1 MTIFYAHSLHIFRL
15 TNHGRMDDTRSA
27 RVGRNS
33 LWTPA
38 PLIEEDDRTNLVRR
52 LQRMGTV
59 TIGVSLPREWVG
71 TRNLS
76 VGSTVFLRPLADGS
90 LLIQDRDPTTT
101 VASIDVLVEPGRSR
115 EHIFRDLVAA
125 YLAGAREFVVRE
137 AGGISS
143 ETVAVAKTFARRTLQ
158 PEIVSEDRDVLVL
171 RDVSRGAELEVAPLL
186 RRMFQV
192 VLSLQQD
199 AARTWREPDRWRGV
213 QWEHRDDEVDRHA
226 WLIERI
232 LALRL
237 AGSMGGSESEL
248 PVERPLQT
256 LVLVRSM
263 ERIGDHAVQIADQGL
278 RWAETS
284 PTERLVRP
292 LSEFHTQVLDHLRAA
307 FHVASEERDSARA
320 NDVIDVGEALHATY
334 TTLTESFF
342 ARGVSSGLSALA
354 AVPLGLI
361 LQSIDRTVSYAQDI
375 AEVGLDRSTVL
386 THAEPRVAAPA
397 GGGLSGTGLPG
408 RPAVRLVPRRIGW
421 MDTPLDPSRNRRRK
435 QEKEKQ

>member
-1 MTIFYAHSLHIFRL
+1 
-15 TNHGRMDDTRSA
+15 MDYTRSA
-27 RVGRNS
+27 RGGRNS

-38 PLIEEDDRTNLVRR
+38 PLIEEADRTNLVRR

-71 TRNLS
+71 TRNLA
-76 VGSTVFLRPLADGS
+76 VGSTVFLRALADGS
-90 LLIQDRDPTTT
+90 LLIQDRDPAFAQ
-101 VASIDVLVEPGRSR
+101 ASVEVQVQPDRSR
-115 EHIFRDLVAA
+115 EHTFRDLVAA
-125 YLAGAREFVVRE
+125 YLAGAREFVIRE
-137 AGGISS
+137 KGGISP
-143 ETVAVAKTFARRTLQ
+143 ETVAIAKTFARRTLQ
-158 PEIVSEDRDVLVL
+158 PEIVSEDRDVLIL
-171 RDVSRGAELEVAPLL
+171 RDVSRGAELGVGPLL
-186 RRMFQV
+186 RRMFQI

-213 QWEHRDDEVDRHA
+213 RWEQRDDEVDRHA

-237 AGSMGGSESEL
+237 AGTVGGGESDP

-256 LVLVRSM
+256 LVLVRSL
-263 ERIGDHAVQIADQGL
+263 ERVGDHAVQIADQGL

-284 PTERLVRP
+284 PTDRLVRP
-292 LSEFHTQVLDHLRAA
+292 LSEFHAQVLEQLRAA
-307 FHVASEERDSARA
+307 FHVASEARDSLRA

-342 ARGVSSGLSALA
+342 ARGAGSGLSPLA

-375 AEVGLDRSTVL
+375 AEVGLDRSTVVSRAEARVVVPADGG
-386 THAEPRVAAPA
+386 TSGGNHADPPVSRATTR
-397 GGGLSGTGLPG
+397 GIG
-408 RPAVRLVPRRIGW
+408 RA
-421 MDTPLDPSRNRRRK
+421 DSPLDSTRIPRRK
-435 QEKEKQ
+435 QEKEKA

>member
-1 MTIFYAHSLHIFRL
+1 
-15 TNHGRMDDTRSA
+15 MDDTRSA
-27 RVGRNS
+27 RVGRTS

-38 PLIEEDDRTNLVRR
+38 PLAEEDDRTNLVRR

-71 TRNLS
+71 TRNLA
-76 VGSTVFLRPLADGS
+76 VGSMVFLRALADGS
-90 LLIQDRDPTTT
+90 LLIQDRDP
-101 VASIDVLVEPGRSR
+101 ASAYASAEVQVQPDRSR

-125 YLAGAREFVVRE
+125 YLTGAREFVIRE
-137 AGGISS
+137 KGGISP
-143 ETVAVAKTFARRTLQ
+143 ETVAIAKTFARRTLQ
-158 PEIVSEDRDVLVL
+158 PEIVSEDRDVLIL
-171 RDVSRGAELEVAPLL
+171 RDVSRGAELDIAPLL

-192 VLSLQQD
+192 VLALQQD
-199 AARTWREPDRWRGV
+199 SARTWREPDRWRGIR
-213 QWEHRDDEVDRHA
+213 WEARDDEVDRHA

-237 AGSMGGSESEL
+237 AGSMGGSESDL

-256 LVLVRSM
+256 LILVRSM

-284 PTERLVRP
+284 PTDRFARP
-292 LSEFHTQVLDHLRAA
+292 LTEFHTQVLEQLRAA
-307 FHVASEERDSARA
+307 FGVASGERDSARA

-342 ARGVSSGLSALA
+342 ARGVASGLSALA

-375 AEVGLDRSTVL
+375 AEVGLDRSTVISVSQAPR
-386 THAEPRVAAPA
+386 AEPRSDPT
-397 GGGLSGTGLPG
+397 LSG
-408 RPAVRLVPRRIGW
+408 RVPAPVLSR
-421 MDTPLDPSRNRRRK
+421 TPSRRVGRTASTVDWPRNRNRQ
-435 QEKEKQ
+435 QEKEQE